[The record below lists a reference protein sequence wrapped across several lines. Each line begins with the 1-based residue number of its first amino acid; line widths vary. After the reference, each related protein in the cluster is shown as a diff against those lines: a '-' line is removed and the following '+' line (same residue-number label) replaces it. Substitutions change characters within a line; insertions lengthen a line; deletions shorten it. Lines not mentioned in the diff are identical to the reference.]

1 MKIIKMFLKIIT
13 IVLGAS
19 SLVAV
24 GQVGQFFTSSKELR
38 SLTIANWQKSY
49 PEQTALVHQFTKE
62 CLSPPKERLEKLPI
76 EPVLLTTIYDCGN
89 DLGLAELMLEL
100 EQSDQRL
107 TKLAWPL
114 SSFAN

>member
-19 SLVAV
+19 SLVAA
-24 GQVGQFFTSSKELR
+24 GQVGQFVTSSNELR
-38 SLTIANWQKSY
+38 SLTIANWQKNY
-49 PEQTALVHQFTKE
+49 PEQTTLVHQFTKE
-62 CLSPPKERLEKLPI
+62 CLDRSKERLEKPPI
-76 EPVLLTTIYDCGN
+76 EPILLITIYDCGK